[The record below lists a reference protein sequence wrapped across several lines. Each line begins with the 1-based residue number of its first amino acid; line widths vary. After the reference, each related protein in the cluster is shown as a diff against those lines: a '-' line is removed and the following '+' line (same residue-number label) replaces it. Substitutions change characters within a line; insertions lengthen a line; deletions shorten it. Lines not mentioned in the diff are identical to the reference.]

1 MLVGEM
7 LQFILLAVKP
17 WNTHALL
24 LGCMAAAIELL
35 EQICIRASALP
46 YEGMFHIYFKGS
58 MPATPHMR
66 PLCP

>member
-1 MLVGEM
+1 LMLVGEM

-24 LGCMAAAIELL
+24 LGCMAAAIIRLELL

-46 YEGMFHIYFKGS
+46 
-58 MPATPHMR
+58 
-66 PLCP
+66 